1 MVEQVDM
8 SDGSVVSDESDWWRL
23 APAEVLRMQFPIT
36 AVGRRGLQAEPVE
49 QFRRW
54 VLESFERAGTESAA
68 LRAEIE
74 RLHLYIRS
82 QWSRADAA
90 ALPRDPNAVAQRGG
104 LNATP
109 PAGIVPVDSP
119 APAQAQAGPTATG
132 QALEMLTRAQAIADQ
147 RIAAADARAA
157 AAEQRMAQATAL
169 VEQAEK
175 RAAMARDQARH
186 SVLEADTVIEQRWT
200 RAEREIATRMDEA
213 EREIATRM
221 DEAENE
227 ALDVVARACVEYEDI
242 LTRAHRRAEHAA
254 ERALEDFRDEGALD
268 LPGRAAPADLE
279 MKAAYL
285 QTFARVSGAALR
297 ATLDITRQ
305 EFQRL
310 RPTPLRT
317 EPELS
322 AYRIF
327 GTGEI
332 EVISGTPPIGLAAA
346 LAEPRRRVAEH
357 VRTGALLSGVIR
369 PSVPTG

>member
-1 MVEQVDM
+1 M
-8 SDGSVVSDESDWWRL
+8 SDGGVVSEDSDWWRL
-23 APAEVLRMQFPIT
+23 APAEVARLQFPLT

-54 VLESFERAGTESAA
+54 VHESFERAGAESAA

-90 ALPRDPNAVAQRGG
+90 AVPGDPTAVAKRGG
-104 LNATP
+104 PNPTP

-119 APAQAQAGPTATG
+119 APAQAGLTATS

-147 RIAAADARAA
+147 RTAAADAREA
-157 AAEQRMAQATAL
+157 AAEQRMAQAAAL

-200 RAEREIATRMDEA
+200 RAEREIAA
-213 EREIATRM
+213 RM

-268 LPGRAAPADLE
+268 LHGRAAPADLE

-310 RPTPLRT
+310 RPTPTPAPIQT

-332 EVISGTPPIGLAAA
+332 EVISGAPPIGLAAA

-369 PSVPTG
+369 PSVPAG